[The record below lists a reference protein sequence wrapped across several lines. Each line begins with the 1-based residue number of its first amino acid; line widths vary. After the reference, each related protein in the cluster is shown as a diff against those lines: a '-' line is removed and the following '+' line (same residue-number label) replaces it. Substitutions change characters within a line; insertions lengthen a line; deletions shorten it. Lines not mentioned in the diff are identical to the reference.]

1 MAAYGGA
8 NTPSNTTA
16 GNIVGGSTYGDLSK
30 NDAFVIQ
37 KKMLPIAKRLLT
49 FARFAQKETKPPEAG
64 FRDPSQTVR
73 KGSQSL
79 IRLSLKAFPHLQ
91 PSIRRPSSTP
101 CNSTAVM

>member
-37 KKMLPIAKRLLT
+37 KDATHR
-49 FARFAQKETKPPEAG
+49 
-64 FRDPSQTVR
+64 
-73 KGSQSL
+73 
-79 IRLSLKAFPHLQ
+79 
-91 PSIRRPSSTP
+91 
-101 CNSTAVM
+101 